1 MGKKNK
7 KDKASKAEKK
17 AAKQAKKLEGKPVK
31 TGKGETPAEVA
42 AELVR
47 MFNDGQWSEIEE
59 KFWSPKIT
67 SVEGV
72 GVAKAWKGRKAV
84 DAKNKAWLDTHT
96 IHSARA
102 EGPFVGASGFAVRY
116 SMEIEDKGNGQ
127 RTKMEEVGVYE
138 VKDGKIVREEFMY
151 RT

>member
-7 KDKASKAEKK
+7 KDKSAKAEKK
-17 AAKQAKKLEGKPVK
+17 SKKLEGKPVK
-31 TGKGETPAEVA
+31 TGKGATPAEMA
-42 AELVR
+42 ADLVR
-47 MFNDGQWSEIEE
+47 MFNEGQWSEIEE

-72 GVAKAWKGRKAV
+72 GVARSWKGRKAV
-84 DAKNKAWLDTHT
+84 NSKNEGWMQTHT
-96 IHSARA
+96 IHSAKA

-116 SMEIEDKGNGQ
+116 TMDVEDKGNGQ

-138 VKDGKIVREEFMY
+138 IKDGRIVREEFMY